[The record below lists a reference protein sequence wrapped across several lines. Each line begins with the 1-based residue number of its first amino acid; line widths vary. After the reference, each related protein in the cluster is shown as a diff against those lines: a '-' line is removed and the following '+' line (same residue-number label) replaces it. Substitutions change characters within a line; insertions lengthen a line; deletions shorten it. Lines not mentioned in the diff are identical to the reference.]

1 MADNVT
7 VSIKV
12 RPLIRREKDSKLTPQ
27 WRIRENTIHNVDGTG
42 EPFVFGEC
50 MMLVLAIVRSG
61 NGYNIFDETVATRE
75 LFDRVC
81 RPVLLASLNG
91 INGTIFA
98 YGQTSSGKTYT
109 MMGDETEPGVV
120 PLAAREIFREIELNK
135 DRQFLIR
142 VGYIEIY
149 NEKIFDLLDR
159 SNNAN
164 LKVFENSCGD
174 VSVNYKEMITNCPEQ
189 VMQHL
194 EEGNKVKRIGDTNM
208 NERSSRSHTIFR
220 ITIESREIGRTQDNE
235 NDAVQISTLNLVDLA
250 GSERADQTGATGS
263 RLKEGAHIN
272 KSLLSLSC
280 VIQKLSEN
288 AENQKFINYR
298 DSKLTR
304 ILQAS
309 LGGNAVTSMICNIT
323 PAAFEESYSTLCFA
337 NRAKNIKNKPKV
349 NEVLSEAAMM
359 KRLEKEI
366 KRLQEE
372 LRSEQSKNS
381 KIKTLELQNAIT
393 MRANQ
398 IINSQTHLQF
408 DKSRRRTWCPRPPH
422 ASRSPSEVDDLSPVI
437 RPELLGQNFT
447 KDLLARKVR
456 STTPSRQFLSAMS
469 MDSATIPPNPTF
481 EFNNSDEFV
490 PGELADFG
498 DRSPQSMARD
508 IHTPCA
514 LRPAGKRRSR
524 RSSTGDSPANFIDHE
539 KRCKEL
545 EQELRELQEFTNL
558 EKNLDLADLKQQ
570 LSSRED
576 LQIYQEQID
585 SLQERC
591 KDLEVELS
599 QKREQVFDVER
610 ELIVARKE
618 RETAV
623 KEAERCRNLQE
634 SIQVEFEVFQGRA
647 KTREKELI
655 ESLQEARGDR
665 GGSSG
670 SCSGG
675 RSSAGGSVESQQKQ
689 LDETR
694 RELKQLEV
702 HNYKLQQQLEQC
714 TTELE
719 QLREAGRDHADKL
732 DKFRTVLEKDIG
744 RKDAK
749 RLFRAIT
756 SLRAILADED
766 LLLIN
771 TSDPDLLVDSLGDS
785 SLNDSA
791 DRSSSSP
798 QKVLL
803 TNECGKTSV
812 IYEFNNSQIMD
823 ITIEN
828 GELKKKVKLLE
839 EDFAALHQKYAE
851 RQKLGDQIKD
861 LEQQLNQE
869 HGKVNGL
876 SKSLQEKEAEL
887 KKMTSEYDEL
897 STQVMDD
904 IQEMEKYKNSTVA
917 LEQQLEKKSADFAQL
932 EQQLKNSAEEI
943 QVLRSSEKERTEQL
957 ASLEEECSISKQ
969 LEEEL
974 NREVEETR
982 LKYKQADAARGEAEA
997 KVKELQDT
1005 IGQLEKEIEDYTITV
1020 QKHSLD
1026 IDSLQESVAE
1036 KEQQLRQEKEQLDQ
1050 LIREKEEILQKEIDQ
1065 RSELEASLSELK
1077 ITLEALQ
1084 EEKAKFLE
1092 ENDALQKTEQ
1102 LLRQEKEQLD
1112 QLILEKKEILQKEMD
1127 SISEQ
1132 KGELEA
1138 RLSELKITLETLK
1151 EEKETLLEEN
1161 ELLQKQLEAAREP
1174 DSDQLEEVAML
1185 KQRIVF
1191 LQEEQERLTT
1201 EKDTNHYRIET
1212 NGGEAEKQNH
1222 SEKPL
1227 DPSQI
1232 EDLRRK
1238 CSELEVLVS
1247 TKEEE
1252 LKAAKEHTN
1261 QLTKIEQELLATKEQ
1276 KQQSDERADQLT
1288 VEMTDLKNE
1297 INTLLQARQQFEHEV
1312 TDFKGKIADL
1322 EAALADNETEKRKLL
1337 GKVQTLE
1344 SEIEESSKFRDQLEQ
1359 EVQETK
1365 SALESLG
1372 QELNEN
1378 SEKLER
1384 FEKQNDEYKQE
1395 LSEKTETV
1403 DELRQ
1408 KLEETKKS
1416 AERRVQDTKAELSA
1430 QEDAREA
1437 LEEQF
1442 RQSTE
1447 ELTTMVS
1454 QLEQSA
1460 QRVNSL
1466 ENQISELKL
1475 ETETAELNRS
1485 AAERLR
1491 EDVEQ
1496 ELNEVK
1502 ESLEEAK
1509 VDCREKEIEIEVLKR
1524 ECQRLLQETADA
1536 KLELQ
1541 NDVGE
1546 VEVAKQ
1552 TLAEELLQLRDYYD
1566 GQLKTEKERYNE
1578 LQQAKDQLE
1587 GKVQEYETTLKAE
1600 QDRSEELTSEVE
1612 ILGQAKLELEES
1624 IRELEAKIQEL
1635 SQSQEDALKTEQERS
1650 AKLTATL
1657 EELEQ
1662 TKLDLEKSNR
1672 ERESL
1677 TQKFETEQDRTE
1689 KLTSTVQE
1697 LEQDK
1702 QKLEESVREREASV
1716 KAEKDCCNELQ
1727 VRIDE
1732 LEQANLAL
1740 EVQVNALRENHE
1752 SSLSSEK
1759 RELEQQLRSVLEN
1772 HKSLQEEHANLV
1784 EANQQLD
1791 QEKVQLSADLIN
1803 QRSALVI
1810 VEKKLEAV
1818 KQQLD
1823 DKYLELDDMKR
1834 KYDGKAKEVEAIKM
1848 EKVQISTEMS
1858 QQLKEFETCRKELT
1872 HLSQTQVPSMQ
1883 GTIQQL
1889 GVQKQELEQKLQVS
1903 AEKLSRKTSEFH
1915 YLEELC
1921 AREKATS
1928 ERLAHQLEEAKLSPA
1943 LQPDG
1948 RPSLGDGK
1956 VAQALRKENEDLLKQ
1971 LNELQKTHLFKTK
1984 QLQDRIDEL
1993 KVVETEY
2000 GKLKDEM
2007 ATMRHNS
2014 SFQEKETEIVELTQK
2029 ICHYEQVYEETNTKH
2044 RSLQRQNDELRVRHQ
2059 NLVMEMDD
2067 LRRIADKDRK
2077 SRRQS
2082 THDDRRGVHFNTRDS
2097 ATMTDPSSTDCSCL
2111 EMDAQIK
2118 NLKKQLTIKEC
2129 QINTQKK
2136 LASANPLKNDVVEL
2150 RNLLKDRE
2158 RDILQLQDEIR
2169 TLSLA
2174 TADKRCN
2181 TCLRQQRLRGL
2192 RSDKAV
2198 GTDHEDCA
2206 KDQNQQAEPDASK
2219 KLEEAQEELRKLN
2232 DKYQQMKRLCRIRN
2246 EKIQDL
2252 VGKENESS
2260 VANLNV
2266 QQEVSQLQRQLKE
2279 TEDKYATMQRMYQS
2293 KCNGGSAVKVERTV
2307 QTETRNDDMEMLR
2320 TKYEKYKSMSIALSE
2335 QVMELKRRVPS
2346 K

>member
-42 EPFVFGEC
+42 EPFVFD
-50 MMLVLAIVRSG
+50 
-61 NGYNIFDETVATRE
+61 NIFDETVATRE

-142 VGYIEIY
+142 
-149 NEKIFDLLDR
+149 
-159 SNNAN
+159 
-164 LKVFENSCGD
+164 VFENSCGD

-408 DKSRRRTWCPRPPH
+408 DKSRRRTWCPSTASGIPKPIVYEQDTRLMPPPPPFTKPIDC
-422 ASRSPSEVDDLSPVI
+422 RTPSTNNEADDLSPVI

-469 MDSATIPPNPTF
+469 MDSATIPTNPTF

-539 KRCKEL
+539 K
-545 EQELRELQEFTNL
+545 
-558 EKNLDLADLKQQ
+558 
-570 LSSRED
+570 S
-576 LQIYQEQID
+576 
-585 SLQERC
+585 C
-591 KDLEVELS
+591 KDFEVELS

-665 GGSSG
+665 GGSSGG

-803 TNECGKTSV
+803 TNENGKTSV
-812 IYEFNNSQIMD
+812 IYEFSNSQIMD

-839 EDFAALHQKYAE
+839 DDFAALHQKYAE
-851 RQKLGDQIKD
+851 RQKLGEQIKV

-943 QVLRSSEKERTEQL
+943 QVLRSSEKDWTERL

-997 KVKELQDT
+997 KVMELQDT

-1026 IDSLQESVAE
+1026 IDSLQES
-1036 KEQQLRQEKEQLDQ
+1036 
-1050 LIREKEEILQKEIDQ
+1050 EEILQKEIDQ

-1077 ITLEALQ
+1077 ITLETLQ
-1084 EEKAKFLE
+1084 EEKAKLLE
-1092 ENDALQKTEQ
+1092 ENDSLQKTEQ

-1112 QLILEKKEILQKEMD
+1112 QLILEKEEILQKEMD

-1151 EEKETLLEEN
+1151 EEKATLLEEN

-1191 LQEEQERLTT
+1191 LQEEQDRLAT
-1201 EKDTNHYRIET
+1201 EQDTNHYRIET
-1212 NGGEAEKQNH
+1212 NGDEAQKQNH

-1252 LKAAKEHTN
+1252 LKAAKEHSN

-1312 TDFKGKIADL
+1312 TDLKGKIADL
-1322 EAALADNETEKRKLL
+1322 EAALADNEAEKRKLV

-1344 SEIEESSKFRDQLEQ
+1344 GEIEESSKFRDQLEQ

-1365 SALESLG
+1365 SALKSLG

-1408 KLEETKKS
+1408 KLEEIKKS
-1416 AERRVQDTKAELSA
+1416 AERRVQDTKAQLNA

-1437 LEEQF
+1437 LEEQV
-1442 RQSTE
+1442 RKSTE

-1460 QRVNSL
+1460 QRVSSL

-1475 ETETAELNRS
+1475 EMETAELNRS

-1509 VDCREKEIEIEVLKR
+1509 VDCREKEIEIEDLKR

-1536 KLELQ
+1536 KLDLQ
-1541 NDVGE
+1541 TERERWEQSKDAVGE
-1546 VEVAKQ
+1546 VKVAKQ
-1552 TLAEELLQLRDYYD
+1552 TLAEELVQLRDYYD

-1587 GKVQEYETTLKAE
+1587 GKVQEYETTLQAE
-1600 QDRSEELTSEVE
+1600 QDRSEELTTEVK

-1635 SQSQEDALKTEQERS
+1635 SQSHEEALRTEQERS

-1662 TKLDLEKSNR
+1662 IKLDLEESNR
-1672 ERESL
+1672 ERENL
-1677 TQKFETEQDRTE
+1677 TQKLETEQDRTE
-1689 KLTSTVQE
+1689 KLTSKVQE

-1716 KAEKDCCNELQ
+1716 KAEKDRCNELQ

-1732 LEQANLAL
+1732 LEQTNLSL

-1752 SSLSSEK
+1752 SSLSTEK

-1772 HKSLQEEHANLV
+1772 HKSLQEQHANLV

-1791 QEKVQLSADLIN
+1791 QEKVQLSAELIN

-1834 KYDGKAKEVEAIKM
+1834 KYSSKVTEVEAIKS
-1848 EKVQISTEMS
+1848 EKDQIATEMS
-1858 QQLKEFETCRKELT
+1858 QQLKELETCRKELS

-1883 GTIQQL
+1883 STIQQL
-1889 GVQKQELEQKLQVS
+1889 GVQKKELERKLQVS

-1921 AREKATS
+1921 AREKATN

-1993 KVVETEY
+1993 KIVEMEY

-2118 NLKKQLTIKEC
+2118 NLKKQLTIKDC

-2181 TCLRQQRLRGL
+2181 TCIRQQRLRGL

-2198 GTDHEDCA
+2198 GTDHEDCT
-2206 KDQNQQAEPDASK
+2206 KDQDQQAEPGASK